1 MLDASAG
8 SGAARADGGNSPRA
22 ADGTVAAKLQDGT
35 ADTPSIPGKTAG
47 TPAAP
52 PNGTEK
58 DCQAIDPSA
67 PVATPLDLAI
77 LVQAIPAGVVANP
90 SPGVPS
96 GKSNDATE
104 APIAAEADQPKGKDD
119 APPFRVIPDA
129 ATPTMP
135 APTIVPVAA
144 PPAAAADVSASP
156 DTQANAV
163 AAVPSVRSQVLA
175 PVDTNKAPASEP
187 AQPIAAA
194 PDGIAVAAE
203 SDATASTPE
212 VAAETTDKSPSAQPA
227 ATSDEPVKAGAVAGA
242 ALAETDAKAPPL
254 IGARMENPNAEGDKP
269 TKTEKAGTT
278 KAASGTDANP
288 PQPQPA
294 ADETHITSHLA
305 EKDSKAPAPHQPN
318 GQPSEHASA
327 TARAAFTAAH
337 GDVLTPTAIA
347 QAVTAQIGGNPAAFG
362 LAIPAPA
369 SPLQTLWQAAPQR
382 AESNDNTV
390 PIAGVAVEIVSRVQ
404 DGLRRFEIRLD
415 PPELGRIDVRLDV
428 DKGGNV
434 TSRLTVERAETL
446 DLLRR
451 DAPQLERALQHAG
464 LNTEGGLQFSLR
476 DQNFANRDQTPR
488 NAPTFIVP
496 DDESAAAEA
505 GRRGYG
511 RLLGLGGG
519 IDIRV

>member
-8 SGAARADGGNSPRA
+8 SGPARADGGNSPRA

-35 ADTPSIPGKTAG
+35 ADIPSIPGKTAG

-212 VAAETTDKSPSAQPA
+212 VAAETTDKSQSAKPA
-227 ATSDEPVKAGAVAGA
+227 AASDEPVKAGAVVPPPSQTRTQKRPRL
-242 ALAETDAKAPPL
+242 LAHGSKTRRRKATNPRRLKKPARPKIRRVPTRSQPSRTQPPMRL
-254 IGARMENPNAEGDKP
+254 TPRPMLPARTPKR
-269 TKTEKAGTT
+269 
-278 KAASGTDANP
+278 P
-288 PQPQPA
+288 PRISRMGSLPSTLRQPR
-294 ADETHITSHLA
+294 
-305 EKDSKAPAPHQPN
+305 APH
-318 GQPSEHASA
+318 
-327 TARAAFTAAH
+327 
-337 GDVLTPTAIA
+337 
-347 QAVTAQIGGNPAAFG
+347 
-362 LAIPAPA
+362 
-369 SPLQTLWQAAPQR
+369 
-382 AESNDNTV
+382 
-390 PIAGVAVEIVSRVQ
+390 SR
-404 DGLRRFEIRLD
+404 RLMAMSSL
-415 PPELGRIDVRLDV
+415 PP
-428 DKGGNV
+428 
-434 TSRLTVERAETL
+434 
-446 DLLRR
+446 
-451 DAPQLERALQHAG
+451 
-464 LNTEGGLQFSLR
+464 
-476 DQNFANRDQTPR
+476 
-488 NAPTFIVP
+488 
-496 DDESAAAEA
+496 
-505 GRRGYG
+505 
-511 RLLGLGGG
+511 
-519 IDIRV
+519 